1 MGAKAK
7 GKGKKGKAKK
17 VEESTPGIGVDEKF
31 HGLTGELHTLQQRL
45 SNS

>member
-17 VEESTPGIGVDEKF
+17 AEDPTPGIGADEKF
-31 HGLTGELHTLQQRL
+31 YGLTGELHTLQQRL
-45 SNS
+45 SNF